1 MRKLLSSP
9 VKMPLSAAENQIYQN
24 TLKYVTPLSLN
35 LMAVK
40 VINRPEDFTGW
51 CGEVIRLCREDLKI
65 ELLDDEQFAP
75 LKKLQQTLEEG
86 FTIGQCKMARIAPWP
101 IFVDFIEEQN
111 TIHALDE
118 RLRFLNY
125 SNKYCQK
132 PLADLSTEDR
142 LVFAGKHTNHHNY
155 QTYDFDCEWFASTKG
170 AKVFH
175 GLLEQFPEK
184 FDAALSHIPLVG
196 EVNYDH
202 YQKFVS
208 DFQAIFLANTSDNS
222 QGNTTKTKA
231 PLTVATRLLAMR
243 RPDQFIALNN
253 SKIDIFCKG
262 LSIVKFSNT
271 DFSSYWHD
279 MIGALRTLPWWNQAE
294 PLPLVNNSVNNSIES
309 IIGSAPEMVTEH
321 DETTIE
327 QENHNTSRELTLWN
341 NRAILIDLFL
351 FADPALA
358 QNSNYV
364 RARDKALNKP
374 VNKLQSKSRTTFRK
388 NSTESIESLVDKA
401 LMAEDLPEYMISKR
415 DSIISQVKKG
425 HSVEKAISL
434 MRAIFG

>member
-9 VKMPLSAAENQIYQN
+9 VQMPLSAAENQIYQN

-40 VINRPEDFTGW
+40 VLNRPEDFTGW

-65 ELLDDEQFAP
+65 ELLDDEQCAP
-75 LKKLQQTLEEG
+75 LKKLEQTLEEG

-101 IFVDFIEEQN
+101 IFVDFIEEQS
-111 TIHALDE
+111 TLHALDE
-118 RLRFLNY
+118 RLRLLDY
-125 SNKYCQK
+125 INKYCQK
-132 PLADLSTEDR
+132 PLADLSIEDR
-142 LVFAGKHTNHHNY
+142 LAFAGKHTKQHNY
-155 QTYDFDCEWFASTKG
+155 QTYDFDIEWFASTKG

-175 GLLEQFPEK
+175 ALLEQYPEK

-196 EVNYDH
+196 DVNYEH
-202 YQKFVS
+202 YQMFVN
-208 DFQAIFLANTSDNS
+208 DFKQIIQAYTPKNP
-222 QGNTTKTKA
+222 QGNTTQTKA
-231 PLTVATRLLAMR
+231 PLAVASRLLAMR

-253 SKIDIFCKG
+253 NKIDLLCKG

-279 MIGALRTLPWWNQAE
+279 MIGTLRTFPWWNQAK
-294 PLPLVNNSVNNSIES
+294 PLPLAESSSDSAIEISAKHDATSIEQ
-309 IIGSAPEMVTEH
+309 G
-321 DETTIE
+321 
-327 QENHNTSRELTLWN
+327 NHVASREFTLWN

-351 FADPALA
+351 FADPTLS

-364 RARDKALNKP
+364 RARDKALNKS
-374 VNKLQSKSRTTFRK
+374 VNKLQSKSRTTMRK
-388 NSTESIESLVDKA
+388 NSIESIESLVDKA
-401 LMAEDLPEYMISKR
+401 LMAEDLPEYMVSKR
-415 DSIISQVKKG
+415 DSIITQVKKG
-425 HSVEKAISL
+425 QSVDKAISL